1 MRTPDGYTITPADVA
16 TMNDAEVTEAAQL
29 RQLERILEER
39 PGSRF
44 IRTGNANVNAQ
55 LLAINAS
62 SGSPTPGRARS
73 GRCQSR
79 TRAATPSQAS
89 RTLRR
94 AS

>member
-39 PGSRF
+39 PDSRF

-55 LLAINAS
+55 LLAINDKLGFTYAWQS
-62 SGSPTPGRARS
+62 TLWQVPIADARS
-73 GRCQSR
+73 HAVAG
-79 TRAATPSQAS
+79 AANA
-89 RTLRR
+89 
-94 AS
+94 